1 MRSTKDEALY
11 LEKRC
16 NILKEKYLNKETKQS
31 LLRIDWGLIQ
41 AEIGFMA
48 KILVGVDIPDL
59 PDLSYHKMNI
69 DQDKHWNANS
79 QLAIKQLCVSAFT
92 RLENWGNQTEM
103 IQGKFRKAD
112 DLMLKRVIVSDW
124 LKSEILDLEAS
135 YKRAQ
140 FVMMDL
146 QKKLDTISEQTHTV
160 KSHVELASSE
170 LDHLT
175 EKLEDCIQ
183 DLAWACN
190 RQDRSQS
197 KLVAALSFGG
207 LGDMPDP
214 SIQPENTDIT
224 TEEPKTEVLE
234 EAEIESGSMAEQ
246 VIKTQL
252 EEHKL
257 ILTTREKEIEDLK
270 RDRQLLLRDEERLL
284 SLFSLSE
291 DRLLETE
298 YVKALQLSIEHYRD
312 RCHHLEQ
319 RRIDIEREMD
329 KISVIR
335 QQLVEQAKSEKMAQ
349 GMTLETEMRRL
360 EADLNRIRGQRDI
373 LLVSVEDQKLKEARE
388 KETQDK
394 IISFANQGKLR
405 IASLETRIG
414 KLKTE
419 QEMAGPFAKEAI
431 TFKNLK
437 ENISRVQVLLSSL
450 DMIEKKITPSF
461 TSVGLQQ
468 NLEKWRS
475 NPLVQ
480 SYDYYLEDAQKATL
494 MIEFLEKNESHLL
507 EEIDRVASIYGK
519 LEEQQGKKVFDLAY
533 KRDQALKIQAEKSKY
548 AQTFGSLTA
557 AKEQQIA
564 AVTEKKN
571 TRNRQKDTINGLEE
585 KEKALELQ
593 VQEKE
598 GLIRKLLRTIEDERT
613 DLEDITRLCEDYRIS
628 LDQYEILINE
638 LQKILK
644 EKSKLMEEEKH
655 LQVEIE
661 ENYEKMKKKW
671 DKISQGDNP
680 AEQQLVEECEELRA
694 LLKCSTCRTRFRTHI
709 LTRCMHTF
717 CKNCIDARLE
727 TRQRRCPTCSEPFGA
742 NDVKNFYL

>member
-1 MRSTKDEALY
+1 DLDSYTKEELLQYMRSTKDEALY

-16 NILKEKYLNKETKQS
+16 NIMKEKYLNKETKQS
-31 LLRIDWGLIQ
+31 LLRVDWGLIQ

-48 KILVGVDIPDL
+48 KILVGVDIPEL
-59 PDLSYHKMNI
+59 PDLSYRKLNME
-69 DQDKHWNANS
+69 QDKNWNAKS

-92 RLENWGNQTEM
+92 RLENWGNQIEM

-135 YKRAQ
+135 YKRGQ
-140 FVMMDL
+140 LVMMDL
-146 QKKLDTISEQTHTV
+146 QKRIESISEQTHV
-160 KSHVELASSE
+160 VESNVELTSSE
-170 LDHLT
+170 LEHMT
-175 EKLEDCIQ
+175 EKLENCIQ
-183 DLAWACN
+183 DLSWACK

-197 KLVAALSFGG
+197 KLVSALSFGG

-214 SIQPENTDIT
+214 SIQQETLDT
-224 TEEPKTEVLE
+224 VMEESKLEALE
-234 EAEIESGSMAEQ
+234 EAEIENGSMAEQ
-246 VIKTQL
+246 AIKTQL

-257 ILTTREKEIEDLK
+257 ILATREKEIEDLK
-270 RDRQLLLRDEERLL
+270 RDRQSLLRDEERLL
-284 SLFSLSE
+284 SLFSLGE

-298 YVKALQLSIEHYRD
+298 YVKVLQLSIEHYRD

-319 RRIDIEREMD
+319 KRVEIEREMD
-329 KISVIR
+329 KVSGMR
-335 QQLVEQAKSEKMAQ
+335 QQLVEQSKSEKMAQ

-360 EADLNRIRGQRDI
+360 EADLNRIRGQRDS
-373 LLVSVEDQKLKEARE
+373 LLISVEDQKLKETRE

-405 IASLETRIG
+405 IASLETRIS

-437 ENISRVQVLLSSL
+437 ENISRIQVLLSSL
-450 DMIEKKITPSF
+450 DMIEKRITPSF
-461 TSVGLQQ
+461 TAVDLDQD
-468 NLEKWRS
+468 LKKWKS
-475 NPLVQ
+475 NALVQ
-480 SYDYYLEDAQKATL
+480 SYDSYLEEAQKATL

-519 LEEQQGKKVFDLAY
+519 LEEQQGKKVFDFVY
-533 KRDQALKIQAEKSKY
+533 KRDQLLKIQAEKSKY
-548 AQTFGSLTA
+548 AQTFSSLIA

-571 TRNRQKDTINGLEE
+571 TRNRQKDTIKGLEE

-593 VQEKE
+593 VVKKE
-598 GLIRKLLRTIEDERT
+598 SVIRKLLRSIDEERT
-613 DLEDITRLCEDYRIS
+613 DLEDITHLCEDYRIS

-644 EKSKLMEEEKH
+644 EKSKLLEEENH
-655 LQVEIE
+655 LQIEIE

-680 AEQQLVEECEELRA
+680 AEQQLVEECEELRVKKIYICIFICA
-694 LLKCSTCRTRFRTHI
+694 SNNNISFR
-709 LTRCMHTF
+709 L
-717 CKNCIDARLE
+717 
-727 TRQRRCPTCSEPFGA
+727 S
-742 NDVKNFYL
+742 